1 MAAITAV
8 KEINE
13 LSEYRA
19 IVPYNRIRDPLMLKT
34 EFEPRLITTRE
45 AAALVRVNP
54 RTILNWIQ
62 REAIPYVELPSTGG
76 RKEYRIPLAAFLS
89 SLSGTYDM
97 AEEVRQ
103 LDERARAAG
112 VTEEQVVAALADEG
126 DAAT

>member
-1 MAAITAV
+1 
-8 KEINE
+8 
-13 LSEYRA
+13 
-19 IVPYNRIRDPLMLKT
+19 MLKT